1 MYQYEKIKELIAIYD
16 AAVACSKSKNHLN
29 FYVCLKS
36 FLSSTIQNNNAD
48 NKETTLLTYQMI
60 AKSYVESDPITFNIS
75 VTALLISILGL
86 LNITNIIQLPCCTM
100 SLLFLVVFITITT
113 ILAHIKQQK
122 LRQILFVLDNKTI

>member
-1 MYQYEKIKELIAIYD
+1 
-16 AAVACSKSKNHLN
+16 
-29 FYVCLKS
+29 
-36 FLSSTIQNNNAD
+36 
-48 NKETTLLTYQMI
+48 MI